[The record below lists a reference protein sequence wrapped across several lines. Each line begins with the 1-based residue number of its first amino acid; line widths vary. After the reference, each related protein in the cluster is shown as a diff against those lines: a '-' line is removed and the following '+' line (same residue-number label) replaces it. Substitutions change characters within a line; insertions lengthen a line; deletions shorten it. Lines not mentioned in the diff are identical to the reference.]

1 MTISESK
8 KAKCLT
14 CNNEFDVTLKTNPFC
29 SERCSYVDLNNWL
42 GEKYSIALNE
52 NDYDKD
58 I

>member
-1 MTISESK
+1 MTISKSK
-8 KAKCLT
+8 KAKCLI